1 MRKMISHTDIPIK
14 KALSAATSPSILT
27 LILLPII
34 IGLFYIHSFGVN
46 VPFLDQWN
54 EFPAFL
60 MKYDNSDLS
69 IFDLFSQQ
77 NESRPFFPR
86 IFMFSMSLITSY
98 NVKSLMYLSYGFYC
112 ISFFILFSMYKK
124 DHGVTKLSLLKFVPI
139 AWFFFNLFQMSNFLF
154 GIRTEQSLHIL
165 AFISAVYLIDS
176 SKKFD
181 SKFLASIGFAFV
193 SLFSFA
199 AGTITWLVCL
209 VQVVL
214 SSSDKKAKKIFVWIT
229 CAAVSF
235 SVYLFSYVKPSH
247 HPSLLYS
254 LYNLENGI
262 STFLNSVGSTVIRDL
277 SLSPIIGLLIIII
290 LLSIFIVNRN
300 NLLLEKNS
308 KWLSLVLFSLFA
320 SLEVSVARAGFGP
333 SVALSQRYLL
343 LTYWSVIGLYFISLN
358 FLNAYSQDSKN
369 VPDPVVGKDAM
380 KKTKIPNYLLFG
392 IILCLLFIAIPFH
405 FVTGIQMGSS
415 LNEQFEQNKYYLE
428 TFDLQPDRNL
438 ERLYPDAKAV
448 REKASLLRKYNFSV
462 FSQKKYDLETLK
474 REDKET
480 VYSVDSINGQ
490 EVKDKDKTAETIILN
505 TGIDEII
512 IEGWAVDIDE
522 NKLARGVFIIVDNT
536 ITVPSRYGI
545 KREDVVNILN
555 NKDFL
560 RSGFRASFNPSL
572 VGDGTHRIKIAV
584 VSNDGNSYYIGSE
597 YEYSGS
603 VPKVL

>member
-1 MRKMISHTDIPIK
+1 MRKMISHTDVPIK
-14 KALSAATSPSILT
+14 KALSAVTSPSILT

-46 VPFLDQWN
+46 VPFLDQWY

-60 MKYDNSDLS
+60 MKYENSDLS

-199 AGTITWLVCL
+199 AGTITWIVCL

-214 SSSDKKAKKIFVWIT
+214 SNSDEKIKKTVVWIT
-229 CAAVSF
+229 CTAVSF
-235 SVYLFSYVKPSH
+235 SVYLFGYAKPSH

-254 LYNLENGI
+254 LYNLEDGV
-262 STFLNSVGSTVIRDL
+262 STFLNSVGSTIIRDPV
-277 SLSPIIGLLIIII
+277 LSPIVGLLIITI
-290 LLSIFIVNRN
+290 LVFIFIVNRK
-300 NLLLEKNS
+300 NLQLEKNS
-308 KWLSLVLFSLFA
+308 KWFSLVLFSLFA
-320 SLEVSVARAGFGP
+320 SLEVSVARAGFGS

-343 LTYWSVIGLYFISLN
+343 LTYWSIIGLYFISLN
-358 FLNAYSQDSKN
+358 FVNIYCRNFQI
-369 VPDPVVGKDAM
+369 VPDRFSAKDIIE
-380 KKTKIPNYLLFG
+380 KTKILNYLLLG
-392 IILCLLFIAIPFH
+392 SVLCLLFIGVSYH
-405 FVTGIQMGSS
+405 FVTGIETGSV

-428 TFDLQPDRNL
+428 TFDLQPDKNL
-438 ERLYPDAKAV
+438 ERLYPDATAV
-448 REKASLLRKYNFSV
+448 REKATLLRKYNLSV
-462 FSQKKYDLETLK
+462 FSQEKYDLEALK
-474 REDKET
+474 KKDKEPQ
-480 VYSVDSINGQ
+480 YSVDSINGQ
-490 EVKDKDKTAETIILN
+490 QVNLIKDKTVNIAITSTET
-505 TGIDEII
+505 DEIV
-512 IEGWAVDIDE
+512 IEGWAVDVDE
-522 NKLARGVFIIVDNT
+522 NKLARAVFIVVNDK

-545 KREDVVNILN
+545 KREDLINNLN

-560 RSGFRASFNPSL
+560 KAGFRASFNPSL
-572 VGDGTHRIKIAV
+572 LGDGTHRIKIAV
-584 VSNDGNSYYIGSE
+584 VSNDGTSYCIGQKNE
-597 YEYSGS
+597 YNLY
-603 VPKVL
+603 V

>member
-1 MRKMISHTDIPIK
+1 MISHTDIPIK
-14 KALSAATSPSILT
+14 KALSAVTFPSILT

-60 MKYDNSDLS
+60 MKYENSDLS

-86 IFMFSMSLITSY
+86 IFMFSLSLITSY

-181 SKFLASIGFAFV
+181 NKFLASIGFAVV

-199 AGTITWLVCL
+199 AGTITWIVCL
-209 VQVVL
+209 VQVIL
-214 SSSDKKAKKIFVWIT
+214 TDSDEKIKKTVVWIT
-229 CAAVSF
+229 CTAVFF
-235 SVYLFSYVKPSH
+235 SVYLFGYAKPSH

-254 LYNLENGI
+254 LYNLEDGI
-262 STFLNSVGSTVIRDL
+262 STFLNSVGSTIIRDPV
-277 SLSPIIGLLIIII
+277 LSPIVGLLIITI
-290 LLSIFIVNRN
+290 LVFIFIVNRK
-300 NLLLEKNS
+300 NLQLEKNS
-308 KWLSLVLFSLFA
+308 KWFSLVLFSLFA
-320 SLEVSVARAGFGP
+320 SLEVSVARAGFGS

-343 LTYWSVIGLYFISLN
+343 LTYWSIIGLYFISLN
-358 FLNAYSQDSKN
+358 FVNIYCRNFQI
-369 VPDPVVGKDAM
+369 VPDSFSGKDII
-380 KKTKIPNYLLFG
+380 KKTKIPNYLLLG
-392 IILCLLFIAIPFH
+392 SVLCLLFIGISYH
-405 FVTGIQMGSS
+405 FVTGIETGSI

-428 TFDLQPDRNL
+428 TFDVQPDKNL
-438 ERLYPDAKAV
+438 ERLYPDATAV
-448 REKASLLRKYNFSV
+448 REKASLLRKYNLSV
-462 FSQKKYDLETLK
+462 FSQEKYDLESLK
-474 REDKET
+474 KKDKET
-480 VYSVDSINGQ
+480 QYSVDSINGQ
-490 EVKDKDKTAETIILN
+490 QVNLIKDKTVNIVTII
-505 TGIDEII
+505 TETDEIV

-522 NKLARGVFIIVDNT
+522 NKLARAVFIIVDDK

-545 KREDVVNILN
+545 KREDLINSLN
-555 NKDFL
+555 NKDL
-560 RSGFRASFNPSL
+560 LKAGFRASFNPL
-572 VGDGTHRIKIAV
+572 LLGDGIHRIKIAV
-584 VSNDGNSYYIGSE
+584 VSNDGTGYYIGQE
-597 YEYSGS
+597 YKYDFS
-603 VPKVL
+603 